1 MNNLLKNNIS
11 LQPKFNRKMQNN
23 STIKKTLKM
32 AVKATFFIAVIA
44 FFLTIFELG
53 FDYEHTW
60 EKIIYLFLGLT
71 ILIGFLSILL
81 RIITKSSTYGSKGL
95 ILDWI
100 FILILLF
107 VLIYNLAIGISS
119 SSLLVWQNPWTYIGF
134 FIVFFREIYNINFRL
149 SYKSFN
155 PPMIFMVSF
164 MMTIFTGSFLLML
177 PNATINSSLT
187 YVDALFTATSAVC
200 VTGLSVQDTGTYF
213 SRFGQV
219 VIMLLIQV
227 GGLGIMTF
235 ANYFSRFFTGQASL
249 ESQVF
254 ISETTAVDKF
264 NDAFRTL
271 RNIILVTFGIESI
284 GAAYIFMNIDK
295 VLIPELGER
304 VFFSVFHA
312 VSGFCN
318 AGFSTLTD
326 NFYNPAIRFN
336 YPIVLAVAFLIVFG
350 GLGFPIIFN
359 SIQFFRYKIKSYFK
373 KIYLKRLDTHKTWV
387 INLNSKIILT
397 TTVSLLLLGT
407 LFFLFFEYNNTL
419 AEHKTLF
426 GKIASSFFGAVTPR
440 TAGFNQVN
448 IGDMLLPTTLMTILL
463 MWIGASPASTGGGI
477 KTSTFTL
484 ALANIVSLIRGRR
497 TNMFGREVSQLSMDR
512 AFAIIMLSFFVIALS
527 SFAIMIID
535 PAAGLLNVVFE
546 VVSAY
551 GTVGLSRGITASLS
565 DASKII
571 LVITMFLGRV
581 TMLTFLTA
589 FFKKASGMYSRYPK
603 EDILIN

>member
-1 MNNLLKNNIS
+1 
-11 LQPKFNRKMQNN
+11 
-23 STIKKTLKM
+23 
-32 AVKATFFIAVIA
+32 
-44 FFLTIFELG
+44 
-53 FDYEHTW
+53 
-60 EKIIYLFLGLT
+60 
-71 ILIGFLSILL
+71 
-81 RIITKSSTYGSKGL
+81 
-95 ILDWI
+95 
-100 FILILLF
+100 
-107 VLIYNLAIGISS
+107 
-119 SSLLVWQNPWTYIGF
+119 
-134 FIVFFREIYNINFRL
+134 
-149 SYKSFN
+149 
-155 PPMIFMVSF
+155 
-164 MMTIFTGSFLLML
+164 
-177 PNATINSSLT
+177 
-187 YVDALFTATSAVC
+187 
-200 VTGLSVQDTGTYF
+200 
-213 SRFGQV
+213 
-219 VIMLLIQV
+219 
-227 GGLGIMTF
+227 
-235 ANYFSRFFTGQASL
+235 
-249 ESQVF
+249 
-254 ISETTAVDKF
+254 
-264 NDAFRTL
+264 
-271 RNIILVTFGIESI
+271 
-284 GAAYIFMNIDK
+284 
-295 VLIPELGER
+295 
-304 VFFSVFHA
+304 
-312 VSGFCN
+312 
-318 AGFSTLTD
+318 
-326 NFYNPAIRFN
+326 
-336 YPIVLAVAFLIVFG
+336 VAFLIVFG